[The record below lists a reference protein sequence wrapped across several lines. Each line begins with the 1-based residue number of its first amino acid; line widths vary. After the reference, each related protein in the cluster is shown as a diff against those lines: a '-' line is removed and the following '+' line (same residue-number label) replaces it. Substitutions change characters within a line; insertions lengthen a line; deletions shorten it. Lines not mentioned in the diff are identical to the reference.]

1 MDACSGPGGRLLR
14 DSGWVLWR
22 RTLTFP
28 HSAVS
33 ADTEVVGG
41 DGQHDPHLGAASRL
55 LLPASHLHQPY
66 RLQVSALGSGSV
78 PHSCSFSLLS
88 HLATSYVSS
97 LERALFPFSGGNVL
111 EVGGGCTAFSL
122 SLYAIFLLFRPW
134 LWRRATPL
142 SLCTVCGNLSLGL
155 SQEPLYFLLCVLPL
169 TAGSQR
175 RSPHRRTLSL
185 MWTAAS
191 TEQAL
196 LGE

>member
-1 MDACSGPGGRLLR
+1 MDSTTPIWA
-14 DSGWVLWR
+14 
-22 RTLTFP
+22 
-28 HSAVS
+28 
-33 ADTEVVGG
+33 
-41 DGQHDPHLGAASRL
+41 L
-55 LLPASHLHQPY
+55 LLAFFCPPLIY
-66 RLQVSALGSGSV
+66 TNLIIFRSV
-78 PHSCSFSLLS
+78 PSARAQSLAPAHFSLPS

-175 RSPHRRTLSL
+175 RSPHRRTLSS

-191 TEQAL
+191 MERAL